1 MRNQPETSLTF
12 MISIQSLE
20 LRKIF
25 EREVFI
31 CLCSVVKAFSAPNM
45 SVILQLRNSQE
56 QLVDEEAPLIGTR
69 ARKKK
74 VAVE

>member
-31 CLCSVVKAFSAPNM
+31 CLRSVGKAFSAPNV
-45 SVILQLRNSQE
+45 SVILQLKNSQE
-56 QLVDEEAPLIGTR
+56 
-69 ARKKK
+69 
-74 VAVE
+74 